1 MKHLNWIPVSGK
13 AEVTAESITF
23 RGEAVTHEG
32 QTFPSVANV
41 ICSQRFSGGTISAN
55 IRFLTPT
62 DKSSCDLIFFYDP
75 SNQLTYQAGI
85 SNEMFFAIRSWE
97 SKWVPHAIAG
107 APDSLIPEH
116 VYHLAVSVRG
126 SNVTLCVDGIEVLSS
141 DLSISLPSS
150 QVGLFF
156 RDFADIEVSDFKVIT
171 EAPKAF
177 VVMQFSSLYNDVYSE
192 VIKKVCSEL
201 HIDVMRIDEKAA
213 PGLIISD
220 ITRAIRDAKLVIAD
234 ISPTNANVFYE
245 VGYAH
250 ALNKPTILIAEK
262 DTKLPFDVSPF
273 RTIFYENSIAGKSRL
288 EEGLKGHITAA
299 LSEVKG

>member
-13 AEVTAESITF
+13 ADITPDLITF

-32 QTFPSVANV
+32 QTFSSVANV
-41 ICSQRFSGGTISAN
+41 ICDQRFSGGTISAN
-55 IRFLTPT
+55 IRFLNPSE
-62 DKSSCDLIFFYDP
+62 KSSCNLIFFFDP
-75 SNQLTYQAGI
+75 KDQVAFQAGI
-85 SNEMFFAIRSWE
+85 SNEIFFEIRSWE
-97 SKWVPHAIAG
+97 NKWVGHALTG
-107 APDSLIPEH
+107 APNSLVSDH
-116 VYHLAVSVRG
+116 VYHVSVTVRG
-126 SNVTLCVDGIEVLSS
+126 SNVTLIVDGIEVLST
-141 DLSISLPSS
+141 DLSISLPPS

-156 RDFADIEVSDFKVIT
+156 RDYNDIEVSDFKIVT

-192 VIKKVCSEL
+192 VIKKVCNDL

-220 ITRAIRDAKLVIAD
+220 ITRAIKDAKIVIAD

-262 DTKLPFDVSPF
+262 ETKLPFDVSPF

-288 EEGLKGHITAA
+288 EEGLQAHIVAS